1 VRYLPQAEAV
11 YKSVARLDSTEKRK
25 RGAEM
30 ILKGLIDFYR
40 WLWGMKPVV
49 IQSIDE
55 PELFI
60 GFGALID
67 IAAIVGI
74 VGLAVTAYND
84 RKRKK
89 RVTEYNLG
97 YNDGHLTGYAEGIKD
112 KSRRNNDKNH

>member
-1 VRYLPQAEAV
+1 
-11 YKSVARLDSTEKRK
+11 
-25 RGAEM
+25 
-30 ILKGLIDFYR
+30 
-40 WLWGMKPVV
+40 MKPVV

-55 PELFI
+55 PTLQAI

-74 VGLAVTAYND
+74 VGLAATAYND

-97 YNDGHLTGYAEGIKD
+97 YNDGRLAGYAEGIKD
-112 KSRRNNDKNH
+112 KSRRNNDKNN